1 MQVCTESSGGPPS
14 FRALQFCGMWTHG
27 PFKVLL
33 LSVDKGEDVPGN
45 LVEDFPE
52 GLHMSYEEEDTC
64 HIGAH
69 LVEDFPE
76 ELHRFFVLG

>member
-1 MQVCTESSGGPPS
+1 M
-14 FRALQFCGMWTHG
+14 
-27 PFKVLL
+27 LL